1 MSLTKPESRKRRHVR
16 IRKKVHGTAER
27 PRLAVFRSASHI
39 YAQVIDDVTGR
50 TIVSASTMEAA
61 ARKGATGNVAAAT
74 AVGQRIGERAKEAGI
89 KSVVFDRGGY
99 RYHGRVAAIAD
110 AARASGLE
118 F

>member
-16 IRKKVHGTAER
+16 VRKKVHGTAER

-50 TIVSASTMEAA
+50 TIVSASTMETAV
-61 ARKGATGNVAAAT
+61 RKGATGNVAAAT

-89 KSVVFDRGGY
+89 NSVVFDRGGF
-99 RYHGRVAAIAD
+99 RYQGIVAALAD
-110 AARASGLE
+110 SARAAGLA